1 MLPTAILIGLATSML
16 TPRAADAGWCE
27 PPCGVLLAA
36 SAVTQGVAN
45 WKLIAPG
52 IEFRWLVAKNPSPVG
67 DSQIAVVRIDPTL
80 WQLELV
86 GRSRTGDSAG
96 RTAREWAQTHGLA
109 VAINAGMFGTDYK
122 THVGYMEYRGHVNSS
137 VVNNYQSVVAF
148 DPRNAK
154 NQPLFRIFDLGEP
167 GITMQSIRRD
177 YASLVQNLRLIKKP
191 GTNRWSKQDKKKW
204 SEAALGEDKNGRIL
218 FVFSRSPFSMHDLNE
233 ELLSSGIGLV
243 ALQHLEGGPEAQL
256 YVHVGD
262 SELDLSGSY
271 ETSFREDDENTTAWP
286 IPNVLGVKRRT
297 AAK

>member
-1 MLPTAILIGLATSML
+1 MLFATILISLAVSML

-36 SAVTQGVAN
+36 SAATQGTAD
-45 WKLIAPG
+45 WKSIAPG
-52 IEFRWLVAKNPSPVG
+52 MELRWLIAKNPSPVG
-67 DSQIAVVRIDPTL
+67 DSRIAVVRIDPTL

-86 GRSRTGDSAG
+86 GRSQTGDSAS
-96 RTAREWAQTHGLA
+96 RTAREWAQAHDLA

-122 THVGYMEYRGHVNSS
+122 THIGYMEYRGHVSSS
-137 VVNNYQSVVAF
+137 VVNNYQSVAAF

-154 NQPLFRIFDLGEP
+154 SQPLFRIFDLDKP
-167 GITMQSIRRD
+167 GVTVQTIRRD

-191 GTNRWSKQDKKKW
+191 GTNLWSKQDKKKW
-204 SEAALGEDKNGRIL
+204 SEAALGEDKNGKIL

-262 SELDLSGSY
+262 SEFDLSGSY
-271 ETSFREDDENTTAWP
+271 ETFFRENDGNATAWP
-286 IPNVLGVKRRT
+286 IPNILGVKRRT
-297 AAK
+297 VAK